1 MFPRWGGRIQVK
13 GGCESGDD
21 GEGAVSRPR
30 LLPALRIFTSAWGG
44 SGGAPRLL
52 AIAGWDTY
60 LTVTNILLFSQNYLK
75 IVFEHEDAH

>member
-1 MFPRWGGRIQVK
+1 M
-13 GGCESGDD
+13 GGCESGDN
-21 GEGAVSRPR
+21 GGGF
-30 LLPALRIFTSAWGG
+30 PAQTFTCSPGFHIG
-44 SGGAPRLL
+44 MGRERRGTPVL